1 MRYHINESEYRFMEI
16 LWKEEPTASME
27 LVRICEAKLGWKKS
41 TTFTVLRGLCKKKI
55 VCNENAVV
63 RALVS
68 KECIQKQESHDF
80 LEKKFG
86 GSLPSF
92 ITAYL
97 QDKKL
102 TKEDAEKIKKM
113 IQDASEKDDP

>member
-1 MRYHINESEYRFMEI
+1 MKYHINESEYRFMEI
-16 LWKEEPTASME
+16 LWENEPINSME
-27 LVRICEAKLGWKKS
+27 LVRICEKRLEWKKS
-41 TTFTVLRGLCKKKI
+41 TTFTVLRKLCQKNI
-55 VCNENAVV
+55 VRNENTVV

-68 KECIQKQESHDF
+68 QEYIQKQESHDF
-80 LEKKFG
+80 LDKKFG

-102 TKEDAEKIKKM
+102 TKEEAEKIKKM
-113 IQDASEKDDP
+113 IQEASED